1 MRVCVCAL
9 ADPGFP
15 RCTPTPMFGAKTYC
29 VHVCVCVCVFA
40 CVHVCACVR
49 VCVRV
54 CQCVCVRACVY
65 ACVCVRACMRVC
77 ACACVRVCVCVCV
90 GCTRDTVRHSSLIY
104 CQYEHSLQLN
114 LVNLSKCRANNTHK
128 NIEHALI
135 N

>member
-1 MRVCVCAL
+1 
-9 ADPGFP
+9 
-15 RCTPTPMFGAKTYC
+15 MFGAKTYC
-29 VHVCVCVCVFA
+29 VHVCVCVCVCA
-40 CVHVCACVR
+40 CLHVYMCVR
-49 VCVRV
+49 VCVY
-54 CQCVCVRACVY
+54 ASVY
-65 ACVCVRACMRVC
+65 ASVYV
-77 ACACVRVCVCVCV
+77 CACVRVCVCVCV